1 MEIGLDLEIRGIDE
15 NMSITDHNTDA
26 TMERVS
32 DLNSLDIHNEILNEI
47 VENESKEIKNESADE
62 RNKYKHKKSTR
73 MSRKR
78 DYTCYKC
85 DKPFTSLGVLQR
97 HIKIVHEGIRYPC
110 KLCGLQSTTQ
120 TDLKRHIKAKH
131 IEDETLIFT

>member
-1 MEIGLDLEIRGIDE
+1 
-15 NMSITDHNTDA
+15 MSITDQTTDESVTDP
-26 TMERVS
+26 TMETVS
-32 DLNSLDIHNEILNEI
+32 AFTCLDMPNEILNEI
-47 VENESKEIKNESADE
+47 VENESKEIKDKSADE
-62 RNKYKHKKSTR
+62 RNKSKHKKSTR
-73 MSRKR
+73 MSRKG

-120 TDLKRHIKAKH
+120 TDLRRHIKAKH
-131 IEDETLIFT
+131 IENETPIFN